1 MLYTPQVLAVLVRDR
16 QVAIAGDRAD
26 APRVRLRRLL
36 AAPVYALGAG
46 FTTLGRVLDEPD
58 TVKA

>member
-16 QVAIAGDRAD
+16 HAAIAGDRAH

-36 AAPVYALGAG
+36 AAPVYALGTG
-46 FTTLGRVLDEPD
+46 LTTLGALLDEPG

>member
-1 MLYTPQVLAVLVRDR
+1 MLYTLQVLAVLVRDR
-16 QVAIAGDRAD
+16 HAAIAGDRAD

-46 FTTLGRVLDEPD
+46 LTTLGGVLDEPGI
-58 TVKA
+58 VKT

>member
-1 MLYTPQVLAVLVRDR
+1 LYTPQVLAVLVRDR
-16 QVAIAGDRAD
+16 HVAIAGDRAV
-26 APRVRLRRLL
+26 APRLRLRRLL

-46 FTTLGRVLDEPD
+46 LIALGGVLDEPG

>member
-46 FTTLGRVLDEPD
+46 LTTLGRVLDEPG

>member
-1 MLYTPQVLAVLVRDR
+1 LYTPQVLAVLIRDR
-16 QVAIAGDRAD
+16 QAAIAGDRVVGSRI
-26 APRVRLRRLL
+26 PLRRLL

-46 FTTLGRVLDEPD
+46 LTKLGGVLDESG

>member
-1 MLYTPQVLAVLVRDR
+1 LYTPQVLAVLVRDR
-16 QVAIAGDRAD
+16 QAAIAGDRAV
-26 APRVRLRRLL
+26 APRIRLRRLL

-46 FTTLGRVLDEPD
+46 LITLGGLLDEPG